1 MKYSI
6 LLLAI
11 ITLSCSPQKEKNGI
25 TLSKIKLETLEGKT
39 IDLSAYEGKTIFL
52 NFWAT
57 WCGPCLQEMPSIEK
71 TMNELN
77 DPGIIFLFASEE
89 EVDRI
94 KNFKETRK
102 FNFEYVRV
110 LNTMELNILAL
121 PTTFIFNPNG
131 DLIFNELGYR
141 DWSTDQNKKLIQGKL
156 TQ

>member
-1 MKYSI
+1 
-6 LLLAI
+6 
-11 ITLSCSPQKEKNGI
+11 
-25 TLSKIKLETLEGKT
+25 
-39 IDLSAYEGKTIFL
+39 
-52 NFWAT
+52 
-57 WCGPCLQEMPSIEK
+57 
-71 TMNELN
+71 MNELN

-110 LNTMELNILAL
+110 LNTMELNIQAL

-156 TQ
+156 TQWSNSLYR